1 MLLEP
6 LKTDSLVEA
15 FVKRFEE
22 LILSGKIT
30 IGQQLPSERELAK
43 TLGVS
48 RPVVHDGLHK
58 VSMGNEN
65 FLGKK

>member
-1 MLLEP
+1 MVLPPTNDEVVMLLEP

-30 IGQQLPSERELAK
+30 IGQQLPSERA
-43 TLGVS
+43 
-48 RPVVHDGLHK
+48 
-58 VSMGNEN
+58 
-65 FLGKK
+65 GKNIGSKPSCSA

>member
-30 IGQQLPSERELAK
+30 IGAAIA
-43 TLGVS
+43 
-48 RPVVHDGLHK
+48 
-58 VSMGNEN
+58 
-65 FLGKK
+65 F